1 MAPTGSTRTIWTMAT
16 IAVVSLAA
24 GLGLSQMIHSPAEI
38 AADTAPPA
46 AGPITVPVEM
56 RSLSNAVVLRGDAV
70 YADPVSVTLETSD
83 LVGPAVV
90 TGHIPDV
97 GATIDAGSVLLE
109 MTGRPVIVLPGD
121 VPVYRSLRAGA
132 SGPDVV
138 QLKAAL
144 AALGINAGN
153 PASDVYDAATAKGI
167 EALYSRVGYPAP
179 SAGDKATTT
188 LHAAQTAAR
197 SAQDQVDAAQRD
209 LTAAGKG
216 TPASQ
221 RLAAQSAVD
230 TAQAQLDAARAAC
243 ADASS
248 PTCDQVALIGAQG
261 NLATSIA
268 ARDEADAAPDTG
280 SAQAALTTAQRDLAD
295 AQKALADAEKDT
307 LTPLPSNE
315 VVYLSGTPRRID
327 TVDVHRGS
335 TVTGEPVMSVS
346 GATLQ
351 LAGSVAAADA
361 ALVTA
366 GAPVTI
372 TLPSATVASGT
383 VQSVGAP
390 PPAGTAA
397 LAAGLTQVV
406 VVPTSLTDAQR
417 AELQGANVRITIP
430 VGSTN
435 GEVLA
440 VPTAALSAGPGGEA
454 RVQLLAA
461 DATTTLV
468 TVSTGL
474 AAGGF
479 VEVTTP
485 DGQLKAGDRVVV
497 GVAPSSTGASAQSTD
512 RPSDRPTA
520 KSTGG
525 SAG

>member
-1 MAPTGSTRTIWTMAT
+1 MAPTGSTRTIWTMAAV
-16 IAVVSLAA
+16 AVVSLAA

-46 AGPITVPVEM
+46 AGPISVPVEM
-56 RSLSNAVVLRGDAV
+56 RALSNTVVLRGDAV
-70 YADPVSVTLETSD
+70 YADPVSVTLETGD
-83 LVGPAVV
+83 LDGPAVV
-90 TGHIPDV
+90 TGHVPEV
-97 GATIDAGSVLLE
+97 GATIDAGSVALE

-153 PASDVYDAATAKGI
+153 PASDVYDAATATAV
-167 EALYSRVGYPAP
+167 EALYARVGYPAP
-179 SAGDKATTT
+179 SAGDKATAT
-188 LHAAQTAAR
+188 LRAAQTAAR

-209 LTAAGKG
+209 LDAAGTG
-216 TPASQ
+216 TPQSQ
-221 RLAAQSAVD
+221 RLAAQAAVD

-248 PTCDQVALIGAQG
+248 PDCDQVALIGAQG

-280 SAQAALTTAQRDLAD
+280 SAQAAVATAQRDLTD
-295 AQKALADAEKDT
+295 AQKDLTDAQKDT
-307 LTPLPSNE
+307 LTPLPSSE

-346 GATLQ
+346 GASLQ
-351 LAGSVAAADA
+351 LAGSVPDADA
-361 ALVTA
+361 ALITA

-372 TLPSATVASGT
+372 TLPSGTDAPGT

-397 LAAGLTQVV
+397 PEAGLTRVV
-406 VVPTSLTDAQR
+406 VVPTDLTEAQR
-417 AELQGANVRITIP
+417 AELQGANVRMTIP

-440 VPTAALSAGPGGEA
+440 VPTAALTAGPGGEA
-454 RVQLLAA
+454 RVELLA
-461 DATTTLV
+461 DDKTTKLV
-468 TVSTGL
+468 TVNMGL

-479 VEVTTP
+479 VEVKAP
-485 DGQLKAGDRVVV
+485 DGTLKAGDRVVV
-497 GVAPSSTGASAQSTD
+497 GVASSGTKTSNKTSDKATGAATS
-512 RPSDRPTA
+512 
-520 KSTGG
+520 G